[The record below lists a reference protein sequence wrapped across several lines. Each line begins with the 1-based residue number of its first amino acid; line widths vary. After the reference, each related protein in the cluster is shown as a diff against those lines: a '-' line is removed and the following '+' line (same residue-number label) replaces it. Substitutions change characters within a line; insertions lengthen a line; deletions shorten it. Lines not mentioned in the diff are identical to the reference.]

1 MQSHPTV
8 QWLPI
13 CIQEWSTASLW
24 LMDSSCIGL
33 TSIFNNHERYYERST
48 PFWYLSGNL
57 VASVCLFCSACLCC
71 LEPTRANY
79 FARYLWKCLFAIQV
93 KEKLVSNL
101 LFRKPLP
108 KWSTLAWNIGWILH
122 LSLWQFQFSRY
133 VIRDLE
139 DVCTGDLWS
148 LSPNKWHSS

>member
-13 CIQEWSTASLW
+13 CIQDSLW
-24 LMDSSCIGL
+24 LMDSSCFGL
-33 TSIFNNHERYYERST
+33 TSIFTELWEILWT
-48 PFWYLSGNL
+48 VQIFWHLSGNL
-57 VASVCLFCSACLCC
+57 VASVCFFCSACLRC

-79 FARYLWKCLFAIQV
+79 FASYLRKFLFAIQV

-101 LFRKPLP
+101 LFRTPLP
-108 KWSTLAWNIGWILH
+108 KWSALACNIGWILH
-122 LSLWQFQFSRY
+122 MSLWQFQFSRY

-148 LSPNKWHSS
+148 LSPNKRHSS